1 MKIEA
6 VLSND
11 QLKQMYGDFYE
22 SNPKVQFN
30 NADVPD
36 ELQALVPYAVFWGVS
51 DDIDRES
58 LVDAAPA
65 EVVKNL
71 KYVVRAHSKPLNS
84 WLAGP
89 LADKPPFSAAYIA
102 FSAMRMA
109 ADYC

>member
-1 MKIEA
+1 MKTET
-6 VLSND
+6 VLNDD

-22 SNPKVQFN
+22 SSPKVQFH

-58 LVDAAPA
+58 LVEAAPA

-71 KYVVRAHSKPLNS
+71 KYIIQTHEDQLDT

-109 ADYC
+109 SDYC